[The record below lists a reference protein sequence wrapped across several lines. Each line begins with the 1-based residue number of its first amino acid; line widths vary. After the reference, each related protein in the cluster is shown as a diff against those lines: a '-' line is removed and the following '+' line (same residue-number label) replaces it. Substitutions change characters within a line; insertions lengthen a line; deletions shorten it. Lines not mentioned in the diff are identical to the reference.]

1 MRTHIRVYP
10 HHTWETNHPYRTLA
24 LCSDTFFWCIHQ
36 HTMSN
41 CTDLGELSNIVP
53 TNEGAVVRID
63 SAPQV
68 VMQSLPVLFGI
79 VLWSIL
85 EFARRKRT
93 ASDRVRR
100 SVRIFTLLCTIA
112 ITLVLWRFT
121 TVVTCDLQQQ
131 SIVWNILAC
140 AGLLGA
146 SLLVLFGIALR
157 FPRLAILTSFVIAS
171 GMVVADVGLR
181 GWWGV
186 GSGLAAQ
193 HLMPL
198 QHLWVLHAIAVLF
211 HLDRSAPLIRVV
223 PRRASIVSAMS
234 SKRSASALPLRSVV
248 ELVDSLARRDD
259 LHSAPRG
266 GACSERGRERSN
278 MRV

>member
-1 MRTHIRVYP
+1 
-10 HHTWETNHPYRTLA
+10 
-24 LCSDTFFWCIHQ
+24 
-36 HTMSN
+36 MSN
-41 CTDLGELSNIVP
+41 CTSLGEFSNIVP
-53 TNEGAVVRID
+53 TNDDAVVRID
-63 SAPQV
+63 SAPQIV
-68 VMQSLPVLFGI
+68 IQSLPVLLGLI
-79 VLWSIL
+79 LWCIL

-100 SVRIFTLLCTIA
+100 AVRIFTFLCTIA
-112 ITLVLWRFT
+112 ISLVTWRFT
-121 TVVTCDLQQQ
+121 TVLTCDVQQQ

-157 FPRLAILTSFVIAS
+157 FPRLAILSSFVVAS
-171 GMVVADVGLR
+171 GIVVVDVGLR
-181 GWWGV
+181 GWWNV

-211 HLDRSAPLIRVV
+211 HLNRSAPLVGV
-223 PRRASIVSAMS
+223 MTRRNASSTS
-234 SKRSASALPLRSVV
+234 SKRSSSAPPRRSVI
-248 ELVDSLARRDD
+248 ELVDSLAHRDD
-259 LHSAPRG
+259 LRSAPRG

>member
-1 MRTHIRVYP
+1 MYILATLGKQTIHIG
-10 HHTWETNHPYRTLA
+10 HPLT

-53 TNEGAVVRID
+53 TTEDAVVRID

-68 VMQSLPVLFGI
+68 VIQSLPVLFGI
-79 VLWSIL
+79 VLWSVL
-85 EFARRKRT
+85 EFARRKRA

-100 SVRIFTLLCTIA
+100 SVRIFTLFCTIA

-121 TVVTCDLQQQ
+121 TVVTCELQQQ

-146 SLLVLFGIALR
+146 SLLVLFGVALR
-157 FPRLAILTSFVIAS
+157 FPRLAILTSIATAA
-171 GMVVADVGLR
+171 GVLVADVGLR

-186 GSGLAAQ
+186 GGGLAAQ

-198 QHLWVLHAIAVLF
+198 QHLWVLHAIAILF
-211 HLDRSAPLIRVV
+211 HLERSAPLIGVV
-223 PRRASIVSAMS
+223 TRRAPVSTISTS
-234 SKRSASALPLRSVV
+234 SKRAASVPPRRSVV

-259 LHSAPRG
+259 LHSVPRG
-266 GACSERGRERSN
+266 GACSERGRERSGA
-278 MRV
+278 RV